1 MYSKLS
7 GFQLNIA
14 KPITKD
20 TNNPYGPIKTQ
31 KKIHSMSTCRWYT
44 LGATLLRK
52 GLGWIPIILLSGA
65 YERHYF

>member
-20 TNNPYGPIKTQ
+20 TNNPYGPVKT
-31 KKIHSMSTCRWYT
+31 HVCLHVDGTLWGGDSYT
-44 LGATLLRK
+44 KR
-52 GLGWIPIILLSGA
+52 SGMDA
-65 YERHYF
+65 HYLAQGCI

>member
-20 TNNPYGPIKTQ
+20 TNNPYGPVKTH
-31 KKIHSMSTCRWYT
+31 ICLHVDGT
-44 LGATLLRK
+44 LWGATLIRK
-52 GLGWIPIILLSGA
+52 GLGWMPIILFRDV